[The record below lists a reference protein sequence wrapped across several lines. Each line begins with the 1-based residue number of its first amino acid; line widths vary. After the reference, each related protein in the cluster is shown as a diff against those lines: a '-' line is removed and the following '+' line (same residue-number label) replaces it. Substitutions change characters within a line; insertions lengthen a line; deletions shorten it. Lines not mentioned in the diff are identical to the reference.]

1 MRIRSRYELTQHL
14 ESQLSWRKHELTTI
28 RAIIEKS
35 LDNEKAVL
43 LRGAVCLLYAHWE
56 GYISTAAKAYISFV
70 VSRQLKLQDLTP
82 NFVGL
87 SLRAEIRETGQSNNP
102 ELYTQL
108 SEKMT
113 SDLTEEFNVDSES
126 VINAKSNLK
135 VDVLGGIL
143 SQVGIES
150 DSYLAKRPI
159 VDQRLVDNRNVIAHG
174 GRPEILNDEFAQLHS
189 DIIELMDKFRDD
201 IEEAASEAR
210 YQRTIVGTPV

>member
-1 MRIRSRYELTQHL
+1 M
-14 ESQLSWRKHELTTI
+14 TTI
-28 RAIIEKS
+28 RAVIEKS
-35 LDNEKAVL
+35 SDSEKAVL

-56 GYISTAAKAYISFV
+56 GFISIAAKAYVSFV
-70 VSRQLKLQDLTP
+70 VSRQLKLQDLNP

-87 SLRAEIRETGQSNNP
+87 SLRTEIQETGQSNKP

-108 SEKMT
+108 SKKMT
-113 SDLTEEFNVDSES
+113 SDLTEEFDVDSES

-135 VDVLGGIL
+135 VDVLRGIL

-174 GRPEILNDEFAQLHS
+174 GRPEILNDEFAQLHG
-189 DIIELMDKFRDD
+189 DIIELMDRFRDD
-201 IEEAASEAR
+201 IEEAASEGR
-210 YQRTIVGTPV
+210 YQRTAVGTPE